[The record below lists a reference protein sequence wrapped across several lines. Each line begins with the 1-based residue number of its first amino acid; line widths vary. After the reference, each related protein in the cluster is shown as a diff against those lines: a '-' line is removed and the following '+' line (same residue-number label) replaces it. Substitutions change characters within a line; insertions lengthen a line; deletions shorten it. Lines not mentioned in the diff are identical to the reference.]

1 MKNLSKVKDYPH
13 LYRDEDTGAILN
25 YDTVGY
31 NQRLRKIERQ
41 KSQKEE
47 PAMNIIEEIL
57 SGLETNDFVVE
68 ANRKDAIELALR
80 RANKNDVIVIAGK
93 GHETTQE
100 ISGRLFDFN
109 DREHAIRFLRQ

>member
-1 MKNLSKVKDYPH
+1 MKKLSKVKDHPH

-47 PAMNIIEEIL
+47 LDAMKKDIDEI
-57 SGLETNDFVVE
+57 
-68 ANRKDAIELALR
+68 KELL
-80 RANKNDVIVIAGK
+80 K
-93 GHETTQE
+93 E
-100 ISGRLFDFN
+100 
-109 DREHAIRFLRQ
+109 FLKK

>member
-1 MKNLSKVKDYPH
+1 MKNLSKVKDHPH

-47 PAMNIIEEIL
+47 LDEMKKDIDEIKTL
-57 SGLETNDFVVE
+57 LKE
-68 ANRKDAIELALR
+68 
-80 RANKNDVIVIAGK
+80 
-93 GHETTQE
+93 
-100 ISGRLFDFN
+100 
-109 DREHAIRFLRQ
+109 FLQNN

>member
-1 MKNLSKVKDYPH
+1 MKNLSKVKDHPH

-47 PAMNIIEEIL
+47 LDEMKKDIDEIKTL
-57 SGLETNDFVVE
+57 L
-68 ANRKDAIELALR
+68 K
-80 RANKNDVIVIAGK
+80 
-93 GHETTQE
+93 Q
-100 ISGRLFDFN
+100 
-109 DREHAIRFLRQ
+109 FLQNH